1 MTIINTNMPSI
12 IATNAITMNERDQ
25 EVAMERLSTG
35 LRINSAGD
43 DAAGLAISS
52 RMKAEVTGL
61 EMATRNSNDAISML
75 ETLEGSSREIAAILQ
90 RMRELAVQAGS
101 DTMGVTDRFA
111 LDLEFGQ
118 LMNEIQ
124 RIATQTTWNE
134 ITIMNGGNDAGN
146 TAAVATTRQVTAT
159 DLNIQLGKNSGQ
171 TMALTIKSFDPRT
184 AVRAAARIEKVNPVT
199 GTEIAATPPAAA
211 AGGNPAVLRTRT
223 NNLFTDATLTTVA
236 GGDHR
241 TRFANT
247 ALGADGAGFATMGL
261 QTIAVNEGGLLY
273 AGNDNHVMADPTDA
287 GARNRRN
294 AETQAFGSAVLF
306 VGNNL
311 NQNDETGGANG
322 AAALADAPWSD
333 TLQNKER
340 IAITSRVN
348 AAYAL
353 HNLDIAISAIS
364 SERAKY
370 GAYIGRLEYA
380 GDNLTNVA
388 RHQEQ
393 SRSRIADADYAVE
406 TTQLSRT
413 TIIAQASTAMLAQ
426 ANASKQSVLTLL
438 Q

>member
-1 MTIINTNMPSI
+1 MQRRKPLALPFYLSVII
-12 IATNAITMNERDQ
+12 
-25 EVAMERLSTG
+25 
-35 LRINSAGD
+35 
-43 DAAGLAISS
+43 
-52 RMKAEVTGL
+52 
-61 EMATRNSNDAISML
+61 
-75 ETLEGSSREIAAILQ
+75 
-90 RMRELAVQAGS
+90 
-101 DTMGVTDRFA
+101 
-111 LDLEFGQ
+111 
-118 LMNEIQ
+118 
-124 RIATQTTWNE
+124 
-134 ITIMNGGNDAGN
+134 
-146 TAAVATTRQVTAT
+146 
-159 DLNIQLGKNSGQ
+159 
-171 TMALTIKSFDPRT
+171 
-184 AVRAAARIEKVNPVT
+184 
-199 GTEIAATPPAAA
+199 
-211 AGGNPAVLRTRT
+211 
-223 NNLFTDATLTTVA
+223 
-236 GGDHR
+236 
-241 TRFANT
+241 
-247 ALGADGAGFATMGL
+247 
-261 QTIAVNEGGLLY
+261 
-273 AGNDNHVMADPTDA
+273 
-287 GARNRRN
+287 
-294 AETQAFGSAVLF
+294 
-306 VGNNL
+306 L
-311 NQNDETGGANG
+311 NQSDETGGVAA